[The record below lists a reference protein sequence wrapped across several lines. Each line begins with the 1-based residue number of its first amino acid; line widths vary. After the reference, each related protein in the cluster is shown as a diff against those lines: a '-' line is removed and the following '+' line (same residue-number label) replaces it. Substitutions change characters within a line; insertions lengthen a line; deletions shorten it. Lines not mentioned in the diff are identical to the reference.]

1 MLLAAAGGFALSY
14 FLNCS
19 SELVAPIV
27 EEASLLFLGVVIK
40 FFFEE
45 LMADSYCRGGIYL
58 PLRLSPKM
66 VGLKV

>member
-1 MLLAAAGGFALSY
+1 MFVFVEAGFALSY

-40 FFFEE
+40 FFLEE
-45 LMADSYCRGGIYL
+45 VLSLSVAWVESWLMSARVD
-58 PLRLSPKM
+58 
-66 VGLKV
+66 